1 MVAGALAHVALLLSL
16 ILSSSKGDVVD
27 PVSIRYAWS
36 APTDCRRE
44 AIVVDVTRRH
54 ALVQGRVE
62 HRGKEPIRDVTICFG
77 RACTKIDGV
86 MIDGRSVRFEVH
98 GGSRVKPTVRCSILE
113 ERVGA

>member
-1 MVAGALAHVALLLSL
+1 MRGPALLLAL
-16 ILSSSKGDVVD
+16 IAASSPANED
-27 PVSIRYAWS
+27 PISIRYGWS

-44 AIVVDVTRRH
+44 AVVVEVKRRH

-77 RACTKIDGV
+77 RACAKIEGV
-86 MIDGRSVRFEVH
+86 ITGGQSARFEVR
-98 GGSRVKPTVRCSILE
+98 GGSHVKPTLRCSILE